1 MTELYASAKIA
12 SDIITPIFKTAA
24 VFLKA
29 HNFPQAILWE
39 NCLLLGTDNVLRQI
53 SNYIFAPKVGFC
65 LFVILV
71 VNHDQLSFRFN
82 YSIVCLSVTRK
93 LCSNSVCNFFAAVHQ
108 LNGPLGKQM
117 LTVTVQKVTFVGW
130 DWFNCNPF
138 CLFLIFKVSH
148 LLSCGND

>member
-1 MTELYASAKIA
+1 MTELYASATCKIA

-29 HNFPQAILWE
+29 HNFPQATDILLE

-53 SNYIFAPKVGFC
+53 SNYTFAPKVGFC

-82 YSIVCLSVTRK
+82 YSIVCLSVTHK
-93 LCSNSVCNFFAAVHQ
+93 LCSNSVCNFCCCPSAEWPSRKTDAHSNGSKGHICGLGLVQ
-108 LNGPLGKQM
+108 LQSILS
-117 LTVTVQKVTFVGW
+117 
-130 DWFNCNPF
+130 
-138 CLFLIFKVSH
+138 VSYFQ
-148 LLSCGND
+148 S